1 MSRPRILVVDDE
13 PNIRRM
19 LAGVLADE
27 GYAVDAAADA
37 EEAWTALAERP
48 ADLML
53 LDVKLP
59 GEDGLGLLRR
69 LREAEVALPVIMMS
83 GHGTIRTALEAT
95 RLGALDFIEKPI
107 VPERLLLSL
116 ANALR
121 LRRLENENAGLRE
134 ALAATGELIGASPA
148 MDRLRGEI
156 ARSAPSEARVLITGE
171 NGTGKELVAR
181 ALHAGSPRRERP
193 FVKVNCAAIPSDLL
207 ESELFGHEKGAF
219 TGALSRRRGKFE
231 RAQGGTLLL
240 DEIGDMNG
248 ATQAK
253 LLRVLEEGEMERL
266 GGERSLR
273 LDVRVLAS
281 TNRNLE
287 ALLSSGSFRRDLY
300 HRLKVIP
307 IHVPPLREHP
317 EDVEPLAVHYLGRFC
332 DANGRPLK
340 RLDPGALARLRAW
353 PWPGNVRELKNL
365 MERVVI
371 MVDGREVGAPAI
383 AGLLG
388 PAPAVG
394 TAGGAPSDSA
404 AANAA
409 PGTGGAAAGEDDAA
423 GGSLAGR
430 LAACERRLVAEALD
444 AAGGNVA
451 EAARRLGLDRANLH
465 RRLRR
470 LGLRDRGVSR

>member
-1 MSRPRILVVDDE
+1 MSRARILVVDDE

-19 LAGVLADE
+19 LAGVLTDE
-27 GYAVDAAADA
+27 GYAVEAAADA
-37 EEAWTALAERP
+37 EAAWGFLAEQ
-48 ADLML
+48 AVDLML

-69 LREAEVALPVIMMS
+69 LREAEAALPVIMMS
-83 GHGTIRTALEAT
+83 GHGTIATALEAT
-95 RLGALDFIEKPI
+95 RLGARDFIEKPI
-107 VPERLLLSL
+107 APERLLVSL

-121 LRRLENENAGLRE
+121 LRRLEDENAGLRE
-134 ALAATGELIGASPA
+134 ALAVTGEIIGAGA
-148 MDRLRGEI
+148 AVTRLREEI
-156 ARSAPSEARVLITGE
+156 ARSAPSEARVLVTGE

-193 FVKVNCAAIPSDLL
+193 FVKVNCAAIPPDLL

-240 DEIGDMNG
+240 DEIGDMNA

-266 GGERSLR
+266 GSERSLR

-281 TNRNLE
+281 TNRDLD
-287 ALLSSGSFRRDLY
+287 ALLAAGGFRRDLY
-300 HRLKVIP
+300 HRLRVIP

-317 EDVEPLAVHYLGRFC
+317 EDVEPLAVHYLGHFC
-332 DANGRPLK
+332 AANGRPLK
-340 RLDPGALARLRAW
+340 RLDAGALARLRSW

-365 MERVVI
+365 MERIVI
-371 MVDGREVGAPAI
+371 MVDGREVGAAAV

-388 PAPAVG
+388 PAA
-394 TAGGAPSDSA
+394 AG
-404 AANAA
+404 ANGAA
-409 PGTGGAAAGEDDAA
+409 PDGGRGAT
-423 GGSLAGR
+423 LADS
-430 LAACERRLVAEALD
+430 LAACERRLVGEALD

-470 LGLRDRGVSR
+470 LGLRD

>member
-1 MSRPRILVVDDE
+1 MSRARILVVDDE

-19 LAGVLADE
+19 LAGVLTDE
-27 GYAVDAAADA
+27 GYAVEAAADA
-37 EEAWTALAERP
+37 EAAWGFLAEQ
-48 ADLML
+48 AVDLML

-69 LREAEVALPVIMMS
+69 LREAEAALPVIMMS
-83 GHGTIRTALEAT
+83 GHGTIATALEAT
-95 RLGALDFIEKPI
+95 RLGARDFIEKPI
-107 VPERLLLSL
+107 APERLLVSL

-121 LRRLENENAGLRE
+121 LRRLEDENAGLRE
-134 ALAATGELIGASPA
+134 ALAVTGEIIGASA
-148 MDRLRGEI
+148 AVTRLREEI
-156 ARSAPSEARVLITGE
+156 ARSAPSEARVLVTGE

-193 FVKVNCAAIPSDLL
+193 FVKVNCAAIPPDLL

-240 DEIGDMNG
+240 DEIGDMNA

-266 GGERSLR
+266 GSERSLR

-281 TNRNLE
+281 TNRDLD
-287 ALLSSGSFRRDLY
+287 ALLAAGGFRRDLY
-300 HRLKVIP
+300 HRLRVIP

-317 EDVEPLAVHYLGRFC
+317 EDVEPLAVHYLGHFC
-332 DANGRPLK
+332 AANGRPLK
-340 RLDPGALARLRAW
+340 RLDAGALARLRSW
-353 PWPGNVRELKNL
+353 PRPGNVRELKNL
-365 MERVVI
+365 MERIVI
-371 MVDGREVGAPAI
+371 MVDGREVGAAAV

-388 PAPAVG
+388 A
-394 TAGGAPSDSA
+394 
-404 AANAA
+404 
-409 PGTGGAAAGEDDAA
+409 AAAGGDAQA
-423 GGSLAGR
+423 GGGGATLADS
-430 LAACERRLVAEALD
+430 LAACERRLVGEALD

-470 LGLRDRGVSR
+470 LGLRD

>member
-1 MSRPRILVVDDE
+1 MSRARILVVDDE

-19 LAGVLADE
+19 LAGVLTDE
-27 GYAVDAAADA
+27 GYAVEAAADA
-37 EEAWTALAERP
+37 EAAWGFLAEQ
-48 ADLML
+48 AVDLML

-69 LREAEVALPVIMMS
+69 LREAEAALPVIMMS
-83 GHGTIRTALEAT
+83 GHGTIATALEAT
-95 RLGALDFIEKPI
+95 RLGARDFIEKPI
-107 VPERLLLSL
+107 APERLLVSL

-121 LRRLENENAGLRE
+121 LRRLEDENAGLRE
-134 ALAATGELIGASPA
+134 ALAVTGEIIGAGA
-148 MDRLRGEI
+148 AVTRLREEI
-156 ARSAPSEARVLITGE
+156 ARSAPSEARVLVTGE

-193 FVKVNCAAIPSDLL
+193 FVKVNCAAIPPDLL

-240 DEIGDMNG
+240 DEIGDMNA

-266 GGERSLR
+266 GSERSLR

-281 TNRNLE
+281 TNRDLD
-287 ALLSSGSFRRDLY
+287 ALLASGGFRRDLY
-300 HRLKVIP
+300 HRLRVIP

-317 EDVEPLAVHYLGRFC
+317 EDVEPLAVHYLGHFC
-332 DANGRPLK
+332 AANGRPLK
-340 RLDPGALARLRAW
+340 RLDAGALARLRSW

-365 MERVVI
+365 MERIVI
-371 MVDGREVGAPAI
+371 MVDGREVGAAAV

-388 PAPAVG
+388 PAA
-394 TAGGAPSDSA
+394 AG
-404 AANAA
+404 ANGAA
-409 PGTGGAAAGEDDAA
+409 PDGGRGAT
-423 GGSLAGR
+423 LADS
-430 LAACERRLVAEALD
+430 LAACERRLVVEALD

-470 LGLRDRGVSR
+470 LGLRD

>member
-1 MSRPRILVVDDE
+1 MSRARILVVDDE

-19 LAGVLADE
+19 LAGVLTDE
-27 GYAVDAAADA
+27 GYAVEAAADA
-37 EEAWTALAERP
+37 EAAWGFLAEQ
-48 ADLML
+48 AVDLML

-69 LREAEVALPVIMMS
+69 LREAEAALPVIMMS
-83 GHGTIRTALEAT
+83 GHGTIATALEAT
-95 RLGALDFIEKPI
+95 RLGARDFIEKPI
-107 VPERLLLSL
+107 APERLLVSL

-121 LRRLENENAGLRE
+121 LRRLEDENAGLRE
-134 ALAATGELIGASPA
+134 ALAVTGEIIGASAA
-148 MDRLRGEI
+148 MTRLREEI
-156 ARSAPSEARVLITGE
+156 ARSAPSEARVLVTGE

-193 FVKVNCAAIPSDLL
+193 FVKVNCAAIPPDLL

-240 DEIGDMNG
+240 DEIGDMNA

-266 GGERSLR
+266 GSERSLR

-281 TNRNLE
+281 TNRDLD
-287 ALLSSGSFRRDLY
+287 ALLAAGGFRRDLY
-300 HRLKVIP
+300 HRLRVIP

-317 EDVEPLAVHYLGRFC
+317 EDVEPLAVHYLGHFC
-332 DANGRPLK
+332 AANGRPLK
-340 RLDPGALARLRAW
+340 RLDAGALARLRSW

-365 MERVVI
+365 MERIVI
-371 MVDGREVGAPAI
+371 MVDGREVGAAAV

-388 PAPAVG
+388 PAA
-394 TAGGAPSDSA
+394 AG
-404 AANAA
+404 ANGAA
-409 PGTGGAAAGEDDAA
+409 PDGGRGAT
-423 GGSLAGR
+423 LADS
-430 LAACERRLVAEALD
+430 LAACERRLVGEALD

-470 LGLRDRGVSR
+470 LGLRD